1 MNRFLITLFSIL
13 ISVGL
18 LSAQS
23 YTPEEIAEIELLNK
37 KIANKKNADSTIAR
51 AYVSLSEIL
60 YVANID
66 TLAPLCEIAKGI
78 AEKNLKRNDITQ
90 SEKKVFLGI
99 QSDALNNIGYIHK
112 TKGNI
117 PLALK
122 YYHESLKI
130 HLQIG
135 DKTGIA
141 TSYNNIG
148 FIYRSQG
155 NVFLALEYFQ
165 RSLTIQEQ
173 LNDHEGMASLYN
185 NIGIIYFDQMDFDN
199 ALKYYEKSLK
209 NDKKV
214 GYKKGI
220 ANTLS
225 NIGLIYFKKGNNEKA
240 LSQYT
245 ESLKLK
251 EELGDKQGIA
261 ISYNHIGELYESKDS
276 LELAR
281 DYFEKS
287 LTILEQQGDKKWI
300 GFLLKDL
307 SDLLLK
313 LGEIKQAEIYAER
326 SYKISQELGFPANIS
341 NAAQTLSKINKLKG
355 NYREALEFFE
365 QYSAMKDSLLNN
377 DIIKNTKSQQ
387 LKYEFEKKQA
397 IKDAE
402 HQKDIELAGEKQHQ
416 QQMITYGILVV
427 LLIVILLLA
436 VIFNRLN
443 ITRKQKR
450 VIEVQKLA
458 VETAKVQ
465 LEEKNK
471 EITDSINYAKRIQD
485 AILKPEDHESQHL
498 PQHFILFKPKDI
510 VSGDFY
516 WAIEKDNH
524 LYIAAGDCTGHGV
537 PGALL
542 TMLGNSFLNEI
553 NAIEELLTP
562 AVILNQLRAKI
573 IKELNQKGAEGEN
586 HDGMDISLIR
596 LNLITL
602 EMHWAGANNPL
613 YIISDNQL
621 KEIKPDK
628 QPVGFNFKMV
638 DFTNHIFQMKKG
650 EYISIFTDGFA
661 DQFGGPKGKKYKY
674 NSLKNKLIE
683 IYNLPLNQQK
693 QILAIEFEQWKGSLQ
708 QVDDIC
714 VIGLKI

>member
-693 QILAIEFEQWKGSLQ
+693 QILAKEFEQWKGSLQ